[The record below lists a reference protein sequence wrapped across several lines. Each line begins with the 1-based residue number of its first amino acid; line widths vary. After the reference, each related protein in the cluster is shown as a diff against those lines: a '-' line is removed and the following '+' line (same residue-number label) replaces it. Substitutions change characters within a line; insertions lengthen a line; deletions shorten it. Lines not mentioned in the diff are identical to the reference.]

1 MFSSLPRN
9 IKLNRSR
16 LSDDFGD
23 VRTRRRESY
32 GIPSSR
38 LDETSNLVRMRANP
52 SLGSSE
58 PSLTGSCVSKTTL
71 NFTLTLV
78 FPAYV
83 YLHGCMIRFFSTLS
97 HQYAMWVKM
106 AVIKIERLNL
116 RVWKLIFCIWL
127 PTALFIIAQFTINES

>member
-23 VRTRRRESY
+23 GRTRRRESY
-32 GIPSSR
+32 VIPPSR
-38 LDETSNLVRMRANP
+38 VDETSNLVRMRANP

-58 PSLTGSCVSKTTL
+58 PSLTGSCVSKTT
-71 NFTLTLV
+71 FTLTLV
-78 FPAYV
+78 FPKYI
-83 YLHGCMIRFFSTLS
+83 YLQGWYDFFQTLLY
-97 HQYAMWVKM
+97 HYAMWVKM
-106 AVIKIERLNL
+106 AVIKIERLNF

-127 PTALFIIAQFTINES
+127 PTALFILQFTINKS